1 MRARNVALV
10 VVLTAATLTVG
21 LAQPAAVQVGL
32 AGQVT
37 TKTRDGASPA
47 TSVVYAEPIGGA
59 APQVRATTATMAQ
72 KNKSFAPRVMGIPVG
87 TTVTFPNEDAIFHN
101 AFSLSGP
108 QPFDL
113 GLYRG
118 GASKDRVFSQ
128 PSVYNV
134 FCNIHPQMVAFV
146 VVAPTPWVTTTA
158 ADGAWRLDVPAG
170 RYRVTAVSER
180 AAPVSVEV
188 QVAGNATN
196 PVRITLDES
205 AFVQAPRT
213 DKFGKPY
220 PASAY
225 KGGY

>member
-1 MRARNVALV
+1 MRTRPAALAFVLVAT
-10 VVLTAATLTVG
+10 VLTLG

-37 TKTRDGASPA
+37 TRTRDGGSPA

-59 APQVRATTATMAQ
+59 APRLRAATATMAQ

-101 AFSLSGP
+101 AFSLSAS

-146 VVAPTPWVTTTA
+146 VVAPTPWVTTTG
-158 ADGAWRLDVPAG
+158 ADGAWRLDVPEG
-170 RYRVTAVSER
+170 RYRVTAISER

-188 QVAGNATN
+188 QVAGNATSS
-196 PVRITLDES
+196 VRITLDES

-225 KGGY
+225 KGK

>member
-1 MRARNVALV
+1 MHIRHAALV
-10 VVLTAATLTVG
+10 IATAITVG
-21 LAQPAAVQVGL
+21 LARPAADQVGL

-59 APQVRATTATMAQ
+59 APRVRATTATMAQ
-72 KNKSFAPRVMGIPVG
+72 KNKSFAPRVMGVPVG
-87 TTVTFPNEDAIFHN
+87 TTMAFPNEDAIFHN
-101 AFSLSGP
+101 AFSLSGA

-128 PSVYNV
+128 PSVYNI

-158 ADGAWRLDVPAG
+158 ADGTWRLDVPAG

-180 AAPVSVEV
+180 AVPVAVEV
-188 QVAGNATN
+188 QVAGNAAS
-196 PVRITLDES
+196 PVQLTLDES
-205 AFVQAPRT
+205 AFVQKPRT

-225 KGGY
+225 KGGV

>member
-1 MRARNVALV
+1 MRTRHAALAFVLVAT
-10 VVLTAATLTVG
+10 VLTLG
-21 LAQPAAVQVGL
+21 LAQPTAVQVGL

-37 TKTRDGASPA
+37 TRTRDGGSPA

-59 APQVRATTATMAQ
+59 APRLRAATATMAQ

-87 TTVTFPNEDAIFHN
+87 TTVTFLNEDAIFHN
-101 AFSLSGP
+101 AFSLSAS

-146 VVAPTPWVTTTA
+146 VVAPTPWVTTTG
-158 ADGAWRLDVPAG
+158 ADGAWRLDVPEG
-170 RYRVTAVSER
+170 RYRVTAISER

-188 QVAGNATN
+188 QVAGNATS
-196 PVRITLDES
+196 PVRITLDGS

-225 KGGY
+225 KGK